1 MNTPVSFKL
10 AKLLKEKEFD
20 LKVLNH
26 YRGNDLVY
34 HGSFYNFNN
43 PKEQKL
49 WNIELTSAPTIAE
62 VVMWLYENKKIWISV
77 SPVFEFND
85 GREDYLTIR
94 GYQYYITVITDNKY
108 NQEKTHA
115 DRGNKNSPTEAY
127 EAAIEHILNNLI

>member
-49 WNIELTSAPTIAE
+49 WNIKLTSAPIIAE
-62 VVMWLYENKKIWISV
+62 VVMWLYEKHGIWV
-77 SPVFEFND
+77 YPRPVLDKD
-85 GREDYLTIR
+85 GEWIFK
-94 GYQYYITVITDNKY
+94 GYVKLMVNFKAKEIQTKLMR
-108 NQEKTHA
+108 Q
-115 DRGNKNSPTEAY
+115 PTESY
-127 EAAIEHILNNLI
+127 EAAITYTLNNLI